1 MARVRLAESPKD
13 RAACLR
19 LRWTVFVEEQGVPP
33 SLEKDAHDEPS
44 AETLHALAEID
55 SARGEPVPA
64 GAGRCIFLA
73 PGVAKLQRMAV
84 VDDARGKGVGAQLL
98 AFLEEEARKRGA
110 RRFTLSAQLDARGFY
125 ERAGYRAVG
134 EVFQDAGIA
143 HIAMERDA

>member
-44 AETLHALAEID
+44 APTLHALAEID

-64 GAGRCIFLA
+64 GAGRCIFVS
-73 PGVAKLQRMAV
+73 PGVAKIQRMAV
-84 VDDARGKGVGAQLL
+84 IDDARGRGVGAQLL
-98 AFLEEEARKRGA
+98 AFLEGEARQRGA
-110 RRFTLSAQLDARGFY
+110 VRFTLSAQVGARGFY
-125 ERAGYRAVG
+125 ERVGYRAVG
-134 EVFQDAGIA
+134 EVYDEAGIP
-143 HIAMERDA
+143 HIDMQRDA